1 MANDSPLSTIQVKPA
16 VTVVAVRPVAEGIL
30 SHVLLGL
37 EEEGIPAEVRE
48 VGYGNAEELAKEGAD
63 GSRLN
68 VGIGIH
74 SEEGLVV
81 LHHRDLPAGRPLFV
95 LDGKDPAPS
104 RLRILGMNAARLVK
118 GEPLVLSEPPPRE
131 KEKREPPPS
140 NPSLEMDME
149 EWVEVITRLVLESI
163 ALQRDMANSKQP
175 SRR

>member
-1 MANDSPLSTIQVKPA
+1 MAI
-16 VTVVAVRPVAEGIL
+16 RPVARDIL
-30 SHVLLGL
+30 SPVLLGL
-37 EEEGIPAEVRE
+37 EEEGIPVEVRE
-48 VGYGNAEELAKEGAD
+48 VAYGNAEELAKEGAD

-74 SEEGLVV
+74 SADGLVV

-95 LDGKDPAPS
+95 LDVKDPAPS

-118 GEPLVLSEPPPRE
+118 GEPLVLFEEPQQP

-140 NPSLEMDME
+140 SPSIEMEME

-163 ALQRDMANSKQP
+163 ALQKDMANSKQP